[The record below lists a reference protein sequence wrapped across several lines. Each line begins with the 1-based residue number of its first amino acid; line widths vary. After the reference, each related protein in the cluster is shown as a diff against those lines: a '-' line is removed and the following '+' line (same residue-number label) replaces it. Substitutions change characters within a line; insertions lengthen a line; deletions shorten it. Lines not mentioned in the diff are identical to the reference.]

1 MDWMLASQTGDLGVF
16 EKIVYWDLKV
26 FDGRAGTL

>member
-1 MDWMLASQTGDLGVF
+1 MDWMFVSQIGDFGVF

-26 FDGRAGTL
+26 FDGRVGIF